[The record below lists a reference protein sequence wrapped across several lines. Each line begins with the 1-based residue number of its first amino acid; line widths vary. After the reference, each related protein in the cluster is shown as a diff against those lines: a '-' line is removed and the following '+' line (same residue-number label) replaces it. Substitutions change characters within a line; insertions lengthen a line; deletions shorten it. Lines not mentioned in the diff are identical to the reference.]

1 MGALFRVIW
10 QIAILRRSPEVL
22 PPSSVLLW
30 LALWAHWLTGVVLSL
45 YTLPF
50 GEALL
55 SALIGTLIMVALVH
69 MILVLH
75 RLQHRFMQ
83 TVTALA
89 ACEALLGLLAIPPTA
104 WFFMGGDIRDIGAMF
119 SLLLLGWNITIA
131 AHIFRHAL
139 NITLGMGFL
148 FSVGYTLVS
157 ISLGSIIGPVA
168 N

>member
-1 MGALFRVIW
+1 MGALLRTIW
-10 QIAILRRSPEVL
+10 QIATLRQGPQVL

-30 LALWAHWLTGVVLSL
+30 LALLAHWLTGVVLSL
-45 YTLPF
+45 YTLPP
-50 GEALL
+50 GESML
-55 SALIGTLIMVALVH
+55 SAMIGTLIMVALVH
-69 MILVLH
+69 MLMVLH
-75 RLQHRFMQ
+75 RLQHRFVQ

-89 ACEALLGLLAIPPTA
+89 ACEAMLGLLAIPPTA
-104 WFFMGGDIRDIGAMF
+104 WFFMGGDIRDIAAML

-157 ISLGSIIGPVA
+157 ISLGSMIGPAA